1 MKKILCLFAIF
12 AVSCSIDNENETF
25 YETYGVVK
33 EDVHTNGKL
42 YVRSDDGK
50 VVIPAISSILSNDDR
65 DKRVWMT
72 FTTSDDIKSDTIKA
86 NMYDFLKITE
96 IDFKK
101 ETGDLTSDNV
111 YLMNIWIA
119 QDYLTLIMK
128 ASAGSENSL
137 KNHEYFMYSD
147 TENVNDTVRMEFKY
161 DRKND
166 GSSKEF
172 NKIVALKLDD
182 KISPAQGSDSVVV
195 AIKYHTDLGTKEKYL
210 TYKK

>member
-1 MKKILCLFAIF
+1 MKKFLCLFAIL

-25 YETYGVVK
+25 YQTYGVVK
-33 EDVHTNGKL
+33 EDVNTNGKL

-72 FTTSDDIKSDTIKA
+72 FSTSDDVKSDTIKA
-86 NMYDFLKITE
+86 NVYDFLRITE
-96 IDFKK
+96 IEFST
-101 ETGDLTSDNV
+101 ENEGSGSDNV
-111 YLMNIWIA
+111 DLREIWLA
-119 QDYLTLIMK
+119 QDYLTMVMK
-128 ASAGSENSL
+128 VRAGSENSL
-137 KNHEYFMYSD
+137 KNHQYFMYSN

-166 GSSKEF
+166 AGSSEF
-172 NKIVALKLDD
+172 NKILALKLNDI
-182 KISPAQGSDSVVV
+182 ISPAQGSDSVVI
-195 AIKYHTDLGTKEKYL
+195 AIKYHTDAVSKERFL